1 MAGRRK
7 KPKLRID
14 GVYYTT
20 KIYTPEGKRTTLSF
34 GHVDDRPDAEVRAVF
49 AKWVELFEHH
59 PLTGSSIDATYDYL
73 YPTCFESDSAFWAC
87 A

>member
-20 KIYTPEGKRTTLSF
+20 KIYTPEGKRTSISF
-34 GHVDDRPDAEVRAVF
+34 GHVNDRTEAEVRAVF
-49 AKWVELFEHH
+49 AKWLELYERH
-59 PLTGSSIDATYDYL
+59 P
-73 YPTCFESDSAFWAC
+73 PFVSDVLKRS
-87 A
+87 

>member
-20 KIYTPEGKRTTLSF
+20 KIYTPEGKRTSISF
-34 GHVDDRPDAEVRAVF
+34 GHVNDRTEAEVREEVQEALKV
-49 AKWVELFEHH
+49 AKVLASKTCYFFENK
-59 PLTGSSIDATYDYL
+59 
-73 YPTCFESDSAFWAC
+73 
-87 A
+87 